1 MVVYTDDKRV
11 KDKLTYGEAK
21 LTLIN
26 LKVQNEELKKEAE
39 RKLKEIE
46 NEIEETCNREL
57 KEHYRK
63 LDELKIQ
70 QQKIN
75 FAIDAITKSVNEFK
89 KKTSKEMKASLNYH
103 GIRGKLYTIDNQRSA
118 IHRDIGHFWHENT
131 SKDKR
136 YKINGYKKIKV

>member
-11 KDKLTYGEAK
+11 KDKLTYNEAK

-26 LKVQNEELKKEAE
+26 LRQQNEKVYKEAE
-39 RKLKEIE
+39 RKLEEIE
-46 NEIEETCNREL
+46 NEIKETCNREL

-75 FAIDAITKSVNEFK
+75 FAIDTITKSVNEFK
-89 KKTSKEMKASLNYH
+89 KKTSKEMKAYLNYN
-103 GIRGKLYTIDNQRSA
+103 GIRGKLYILDNQRSA
-118 IHRDIGHFWHENT
+118 IIRDMGHFQLGNP
-131 SKDKR
+131 SKDKM